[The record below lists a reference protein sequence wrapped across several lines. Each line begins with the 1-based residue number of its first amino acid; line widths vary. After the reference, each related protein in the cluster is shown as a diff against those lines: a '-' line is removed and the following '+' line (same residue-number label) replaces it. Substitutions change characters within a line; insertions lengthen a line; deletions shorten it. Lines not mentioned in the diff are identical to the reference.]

1 VDAGVNQ
8 MESSAWMLLIPATI
22 LALIL
27 LCFNFLGDAMRD
39 LFDARQSR

>member
-1 VDAGVNQ
+1 
-8 MESSAWMLLIPATI
+8 MEGASWMLLIPAFL

-39 LFDARQSR
+39 VLDVKDAS